1 MQKVFEISDLG
12 VRNYFLGME
21 IYQSSPGI
29 FLSQK
34 KYAVELLKKFDME
47 KCNPVDTPIVYNQKF
62 EFEDGATKIEDS
74 SYRNLIGS
82 PFSWSSQKQDL
93 VAHSTTEAIAF
104 SPFGEFWRQIRKV
117 CISELLSIRKV
128 QFFSSSQEDEV
139 LNLIEAIR
147 SSATGLINLT
157 GKLFSLTSSITCRT
171 AFGNKGQ
178 DLEAFIS
185 LAKEGIALSGG
196 FNLASLFPSNK
207 FLRVTSRMRAK
218 LEKIHSKADQIL
230 EYIIL
235 EHK

>member
-21 IYQSSPGI
+21 IYQSSAGI

-74 SYRNLIGS
+74 AYRNLIGS
-82 PFSWSSQKQDL
+82 LLYLYAYRPNIMFS
-93 VAHSTTEAIAF
+93 
-104 SPFGEFWRQIRKV
+104 RQIRKV
-117 CISELLSIRKV
+117 YISELLSIRKV

-185 LAKEGIALSGG
+185 LAKEGIALSRG
-196 FNLASLFPSNK
+196 FNLANLFPSNK